1 MNDDWCSYWCWR
13 CRSWCYSWFWWFY
26 RYSVPSH
33 MKSGRDSTALNTG
46 ISALQVIIAFTGLK
60 RISCQMLEI
69 CGVLEENLSVNFPW
83 NLACFQQSRVK
94 FRIFLHELGWS
105 LCTAEWHVWSISC
118 CVVVTLLIVL
128 KMSLNSVVEFE
139 STYFGY
145 NLLTFIILY
154 NNLIPISLPVT
165 LEIVKY
171 VQAVFIGWVSW
182 CLTDLYYEIIS
193 YISKLYNV

>member
-1 MNDDWCSYWCWR
+1 MLFVVLMVLSLFSAVAHEVWSGQ
-13 CRSWCYSWFWWFY
+13 
-26 RYSVPSH
+26 YSVKHWYLGFAGDYRFHGIEKNQLSNARNLWSARGKSIREFS
-33 MKSGRDSTALNTG
+33 MKSGMFSTVPCE
-46 ISALQVIIAFTGLK
+46 ISHFPPWIRLVP
-60 RISCQMLEI
+60 MH
-69 CGVLEENLSVNFPW
+69 VPLS
-83 NLACFQQSRVK
+83 
-94 FRIFLHELGWS
+94 
-105 LCTAEWHVWSISC
+105 AEWHVWSISC